1 VTGFNCPIHH
11 DFKVADS
18 VLADQR
24 TKDYGRSE
32 WEAALSKAPPTAAQV
47 CYVENGEGGFTSDLS
62 TSVFFSFF
70 TSFLAFLIAFFAS
83 FFCFDFPFAIASS
96 R

>member
-1 VTGFNCPIHH
+1 MPLVCPICKSPAQERGHFGNVTGFNCPIHH

-32 WEAALSKAPPTAAQV
+32 WEAALSKAKRRKGVP
-47 CYVENGEGGFTSDLS
+47 
-62 TSVFFSFF
+62 
-70 TSFLAFLIAFFAS
+70 LITII
-83 FFCFDFPFAIASS
+83 DF
-96 R
+96 